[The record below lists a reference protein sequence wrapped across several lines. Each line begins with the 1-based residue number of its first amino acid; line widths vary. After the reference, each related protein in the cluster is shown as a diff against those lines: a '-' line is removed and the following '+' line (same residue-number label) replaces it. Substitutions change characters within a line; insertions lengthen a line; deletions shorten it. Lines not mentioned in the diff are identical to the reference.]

1 MIQMKTKFKKLG
13 LFMLFLAGILI
24 GCSELQNDGE
34 DLNTEGKGTVMIKL
48 TDAPFPAD
56 LVAEANITINRITL
70 LSKFAD
76 DQEEEGEEEN
86 GELNEES
93 EGETNGGEEDNAAIV
108 IEMETPVTYNL
119 LDLSN
124 GTTALLAEM
133 EIPAGIYPEIRLHV
147 TDAGIVLKDGNT
159 FDLKVPSGN
168 ESGLKI
174 KLKPALEMEE
184 GKVVEVLLDFD
195 VSRSFVLRGNMKHG
209 VEKVNGFIFKPV
221 VRGIA
226 QAQLTTGEISGTVKD
241 EAENVIENASLYLI
255 SGEDTITS
263 AFTTAEGFFAMIG
276 ISPGSYM
283 LACEREGF
291 DAQSIQVEVE
301 KGKLTEQHFILK
313 KTEEE
318 NGEGGI

>member
-1 MIQMKTKFKKLG
+1 MKTKFKMLG
-13 LFMLFLAGILI
+13 LFMLFIAGILM
-24 GCSELQNDGE
+24 GCNELQNDGE
-34 DLNTEGKGTVMIKL
+34 DLNTDGKGTVMIKL

-56 LVAEANITINRITL
+56 LVAEANVTIDRITL

-86 GELNEES
+86 GEMNEES
-93 EGETNGGEEDNAAIV
+93 EGEMNGGEEDNAAIV

-133 EIPAGIYPEIRLHV
+133 DIPAGIYPEIRMHV

-159 FDLKVPSGN
+159 FDLKVPSGD

-174 KLKPALEMEE
+174 KLNPALEMEE

-209 VEKVNGFIFKPV
+209 LENVNGFIFKPV
-221 VRGIA
+221 VRGVA

-241 EAENVIENASLYLI
+241 EAESVIENASLYLI
-255 SGEDTITS
+255 AGEDTVTS
-263 AFTTAEGFFAMIG
+263 ALTSAEGFFAMIG
-276 ISPGSYM
+276 IAPGSLCWY
-283 LACEREGF
+283 
-291 DAQSIQVEVE
+291 
-301 KGKLTEQHFILK
+301 
-313 KTEEE
+313 
-318 NGEGGI
+318 